1 MGYIT
6 PTTFDYSETSGPQT
20 FSVQL
25 PAKLGQTPAG
35 GPFTGPLAQDLRLG
49 ARNSNASF
57 PATRPVACGT
67 SLTTLNDEDPSMQN
81 ALTICV
87 DSAAAVSTAT
97 RDLGVLGAGAT
108 ASGAGG
114 TLATVPF
121 TLRYAGTATPT
132 ANFNL
137 TATTT
142 LPNASLAVTP
152 DTAVPASDSDTQALV
167 AVGIPAGARAGT
179 YDVTLI
185 ARLANGQTRTG
196 TGRLTV
202 TAGGAAAGG
211 GATARLKLTT
221 VLPRRLSAA
230 IARTKGIAVLVGA
243 SKPGFA
249 RVQLFQGSGV
259 AGKKP
264 KASKRVRLR
273 VPGPVRVVLRS
284 KKLKAGPYRVVIAA
298 DGRTFVRRAVLKK

>member
-1 MGYIT
+1 
-6 PTTFDYSETSGPQT
+6 
-20 FSVQL
+20 
-25 PAKLGQTPAG
+25 
-35 GPFTGPLAQDLRLG
+35 
-49 ARNSNASF
+49 
-57 PATRPVACGT
+57 
-67 SLTTLNDEDPSMQN
+67 MQN

-185 ARLANGQTRTG
+185 ARLANGQTRTR
-196 TGRLTV
+196 TGQADGDGRWRRRRWWGDR
-202 TAGGAAAGG
+202 AAQADHGAAAEALRRGRPDQG
-211 GATARLKLTT
+211 HRG
-221 VLPRRLSAA
+221 PGRRLE
-230 IARTKGIAVLVGA
+230 
-243 SKPGFA
+243 A
-249 RVQLFQGSGV
+249 RVRPRAALPGV
-259 AGKKP
+259 RQEADKKP